1 MNEYATNLDCLEE
14 LDKFKNH
21 STFQVWNMKYK
32 IWIDW
37 SLVKRLKLKKKKQPP
52 QNISPGPHGFSSEF
66 SESFKDLIPVFLKPF
81 QKIETGVLLNTF
93 YEAII
98 TLIPKSGKDNIQKRK
113 LQANISDERRCKN
126 LHNDE
131 VAFIPGIRG
140 WLCICK
146 SINILHHINK
156 MEDKNHT
163 IISIDVEKTFD
174 RF

>member
-1 MNEYATNLDCLEE
+1 MNKYATNLDCLEE

-93 YEAII
+93 YKAII

-126 LHNDE
+126 LQQ
-131 VAFIPGIRG
+131 
-140 WLCICK
+140 
-146 SINILHHINK
+146 NIKQIEYSTLK
-156 MEDKNHT
+156 G
-163 IISIDVEKTFD
+163 S
-174 RF
+174 